1 MGLHKYKSIIDLFE
15 KYLYQDLEALY
26 EMDVGEQQPQR
37 LVIFNIYVLINPS
50 ILSFFFHIRMH
61 VQFV

>member
-26 EMDVGEQQPQR
+26 EMDVGEYKNTKEAKVALQQLQELR
-37 LVIFNIYVLINPS
+37 
-50 ILSFFFHIRMH
+50 
-61 VQFV
+61 VQGMM